1 MPERFARIAALALLV
16 VLIIALPLLISLFGN
31 LTATPAVTP
40 TVQIAVLDVSR
51 TPLPPTATS
60 TRAPVTDAPTDVPT
74 SVPPTA
80 APTIPT
86 PTCPGPATPEP
97 LWVDPVISPTDE
109 LSQKVSV
116 ILGRGKQISI
126 TSEGGTISL
135 QGDFSTG
142 RPVALDVPLA
152 PNLENHLVV
161 SGTVGYAPGCEYTL
175 QTRVDRNGAPLV
187 IVQNSALTPPTSA
200 APVTPPVTGIVFI
213 KPFAQVLALN
223 QDAPTP
229 ADQLWLY
236 TAPDP
241 TSSFELMAR
250 QGAFSQLLSSGGTM
264 KFWTLN
270 ENVAVNPAPA
280 PTYDD
285 TVAGQQVEFVSS
297 TIFACEAQYPRP
309 LILGLCNNLQDVTG
323 GQVLQRASTDGSVL
337 YLVRVN
343 NRLYWMS
350 SNVLKNEPK

>member
-31 LTATPAVTP
+31 LTATPAAAP
-40 TVQIAVLDVSR
+40 TVRIAILDASP
-51 TPLPPTATS
+51 TPPAPTTTS
-60 TRAPVTDAPTDVPT
+60 TPPPATDAPTDVPT
-74 SVPPTA
+74 SAPPTSEPTGS
-80 APTIPT
+80 APN
-86 PTCPGPATPEP
+86 CPGPATPEP

-126 TSEGGTISL
+126 TSEAGTISL

-142 RPVALDVPLA
+142 RPVELDVPLA

-175 QTRVDRNGAPLV
+175 QTRVDRNGTPLV
-187 IVQNSALTPPTSA
+187 IVQSSGLTPPPGTVS
-200 APVTPPVTGIVFI
+200 VTPPVTGIVFI

-229 ADQLWLY
+229 ADRLWLY

-241 TSSFELMAR
+241 TAPFELLAR
-250 QGAFSQLLSSGGTM
+250 QGAFSQLLSSGGTL

-270 ENVAVNPAPA
+270 ENVVVNPAPA
-280 PTYDD
+280 PTFDD
-285 TVAGQQVEFVSS
+285 TVAGRQVEFVSS
-297 TIFACEAQYPRP
+297 AVFACEAQYPRP
-309 LILGLCNNLQDVTG
+309 LILGLCNDLRDVTG
-323 GQVLQRASTDGSVL
+323 GEALQRASTEGSTL

-343 NRLYWMS
+343 NRLYWVS
-350 SNVLKNEPK
+350 SNVLKKEPE